1 MHAAVIV
8 CRATLQ
14 KLAVGGVQV
23 LLPEEVILLQATQ
36 LLLDTRGHICA
47 YEYGVP
53 VTVIVFVTF
62 FKLYIYYKADYASLQ
77 QKSNSEL

>member
-1 MHAAVIV
+1 MHAAVTV

-14 KLAVGGVQV
+14 ELAVGGVQV

-47 YEYGVP
+47 CEHGVS
-53 VTVIVFVTF
+53 VTEIIFITF
-62 FKLYIYYKADYASLQ
+62 FKLYIHLSR
-77 QKSNSEL
+77 